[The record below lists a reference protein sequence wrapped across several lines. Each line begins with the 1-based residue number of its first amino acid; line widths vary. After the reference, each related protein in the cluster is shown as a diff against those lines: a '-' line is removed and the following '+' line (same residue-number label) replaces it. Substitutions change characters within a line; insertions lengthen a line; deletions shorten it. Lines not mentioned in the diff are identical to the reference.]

1 MMLILSMTSIIELSN
16 IFIHFLNL
24 GAMIK
29 WNKLIFERVKAILLN
44 DTIWSVIGVLFGI
57 LNAFVHY
64 FGDGD
69 IQKAIFWMLCALV
82 CIMNLK
88 ETPK

>member
-1 MMLILSMTSIIELSN
+1 MFEIGKDIYRFGGRVAKHRDT
-16 IFIHFLNL
+16 
-24 GAMIK
+24 
-29 WNKLIFERVKAILLN
+29 ERVRLN
-44 DTIWSVIGVLFGI
+44 VVYSVIGVLFGI
-57 LNAFVHY
+57 FNAFVHY

>member
-1 MMLILSMTSIIELSN
+1 MMLIVSMPSIIELSN

-24 GAMIK
+24 VAMIK
-29 WNKLIFERVKAILLN
+29 WNKLILERVKAILLN

-69 IQKAIFWMLCALV
+69 ITKAIFWMLCALV

>member
-1 MMLILSMTSIIELSN
+1 
-16 IFIHFLNL
+16 
-24 GAMIK
+24 MIK
-29 WNKLIFERVKAILLN
+29 LNKLILERVKAILLN

-64 FGDGD
+64 FCDGD

-82 CIMNLK
+82 CLMNLK

>member
-1 MMLILSMTSIIELSN
+1 MK
-16 IFIHFLNL
+16 LN
-24 GAMIK
+24 K
-29 WNKLIFERVKAILLN
+29 TLLKIAGQRIVALLTN
-44 DTIWSVIGVLFGI
+44 DTIYCVIGTI
-57 LNAFVHY
+57 LGLICAFVHY

>member
-1 MMLILSMTSIIELSN
+1 MDVTDII
-16 IFIHFLNL
+16 
-24 GAMIK
+24 
-29 WNKLIFERVKAILLN
+29 NKHIIIMKFDKTLLKIAGKRIVALLTN
-44 DTIWSVIGVLFGI
+44 DTIYCVAGTIFGVF
-57 LNAFVHY
+57 NAFVHY

-69 IQKAIFWMLCALV
+69 VLKSIFWMLCALV

>member
-1 MMLILSMTSIIELSN
+1 
-16 IFIHFLNL
+16 
-24 GAMIK
+24 MIK
-29 WNKLIFERVKAILLN
+29 WNKLILERVKAILLN

-57 LNAFVHY
+57 FNAFIKY
-64 FGDGD
+64 FSDGD

>member
-1 MMLILSMTSIIELSN
+1 
-16 IFIHFLNL
+16 
-24 GAMIK
+24 MIK

-69 IQKAIFWMLCALV
+69 ITKAIFWMLCALV

>member
-1 MMLILSMTSIIELSN
+1 MMLILSMPSIIELSN

-29 WNKLIFERVKAILLN
+29 WNKLILERVKAILLN

-57 LNAFVHY
+57 LNAFIKY

>member
-1 MMLILSMTSIIELSN
+1 MPSIIELSN

-29 WNKLIFERVKAILLN
+29 WNKLILERVKAILLN

-57 LNAFVHY
+57 FNAFVHY

-82 CIMNLK
+82 CLMNLK

>member
-1 MMLILSMTSIIELSN
+1 MPSIIELSN

-29 WNKLIFERVKAILLN
+29 WNKLILERVKAILLN

-57 LNAFVHY
+57 LNSFVHY

-69 IQKAIFWMLCALV
+69 IIKAIFWMLCALV

>member
-1 MMLILSMTSIIELSN
+1 MMLIVSMPSIIELNN

-29 WNKLIFERVKAILLN
+29 WNKLILERVKAILLN

-57 LNAFVHY
+57 LNAFVKY

>member
-1 MMLILSMTSIIELSN
+1 
-16 IFIHFLNL
+16 
-24 GAMIK
+24 MIK
-29 WNKLIFERVKAILLN
+29 WNKLILDRVKAILLN

-57 LNAFVHY
+57 FNAFIKY

-69 IQKAIFWMLCALV
+69 IQQAIFWMLCALV

-88 ETPK
+88 ETQK

>member
-29 WNKLIFERVKAILLN
+29 WNKLILERVKAILLN

-57 LNAFVHY
+57 LNAFIKY